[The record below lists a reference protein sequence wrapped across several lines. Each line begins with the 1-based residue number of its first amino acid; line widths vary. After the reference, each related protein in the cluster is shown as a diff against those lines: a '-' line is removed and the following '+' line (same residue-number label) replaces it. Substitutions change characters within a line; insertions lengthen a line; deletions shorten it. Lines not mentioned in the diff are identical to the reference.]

1 MPIRWLPRAELR
13 HAYALRTRS
22 DVVRIL
28 LLGGTLFL
36 GRHVVEAAIARGHEV
51 VLFNRGRRNPHLFP
65 QIEKLRGDRDGDLAA
80 LRGRRFEAVIDP
92 SGYRPEQVRAVTDVL
107 GDAIAHY
114 LFISSISVY
123 RDFPPHRSFD
133 QHAPLAAR
141 DHRY

>member
-36 GRHVVEAAIARGHEV
+36 GRHVVEAALARRHEV

-80 LRGRRFEAVIDP
+80 LRGRRFDAVIDP
-92 SGYRPEQVRAVTDVL
+92 SGYRPKQVLAVADVP
-107 GDAIAHY
+107 GGTITHY
-114 LFISSISVY
+114 TFIPSISVD
-123 RDFPPHRSFD
+123 REVPPHRPFAE
-133 QHAPLAAR
+133 HTPLPERAT
-141 DHRY
+141 